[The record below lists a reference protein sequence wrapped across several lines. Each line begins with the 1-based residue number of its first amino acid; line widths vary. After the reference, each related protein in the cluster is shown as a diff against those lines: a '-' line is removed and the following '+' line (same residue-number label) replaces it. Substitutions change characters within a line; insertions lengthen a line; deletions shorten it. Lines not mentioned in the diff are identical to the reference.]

1 MGSDFNFDYH
11 VSSSRE
17 RKRAHNYREGARRER
32 DGRDGVAAPP
42 RRVPSL
48 KSGHGFFDG
57 GNDGGVRGAVLLR
70 LRARQPAAG
79 GHRHGL
85 IYAAI
90 WALIGFTLNYMMGMV
105 MMPSSFLIAGGA
117 VAMA

>member
-17 RKRAHNYREGARRER
+17 RKRASTTTARRPRRER

-48 KSGHGFFDG
+48 
-57 GNDGGVRGAVLLR
+57 
-70 LRARQPAAG
+70 
-79 GHRHGL
+79 
-85 IYAAI
+85 
-90 WALIGFTLNYMMGMV
+90 
-105 MMPSSFLIAGGA
+105 
-117 VAMA
+117 